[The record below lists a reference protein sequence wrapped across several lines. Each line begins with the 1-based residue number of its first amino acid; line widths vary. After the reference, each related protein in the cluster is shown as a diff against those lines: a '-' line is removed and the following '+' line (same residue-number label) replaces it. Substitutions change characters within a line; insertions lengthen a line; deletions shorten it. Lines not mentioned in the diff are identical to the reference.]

1 MKTFSFSIPDR
12 SSSIFRCKVIEDG
25 IVRYTREVHVYNS
38 SFSEEMNTIIIAKKM
53 AQTLDME
60 EKELIEPVRL
70 AIVLGEYTYNPT
82 ELK

>member
-1 MKTFSFSIPDR
+1 M
-12 SSSIFRCKVIEDG
+12 EDD
-25 IVRYTREVHVYNS
+25 VVLYTREVHVYNS

-70 AIVLGEYTYNPT
+70 AVVLGESTYNPT

>member
-1 MKTFSFSIPDR
+1 MKTFSFSIPNR
-12 SSSIFRCKVIEDG
+12 ESSIFRCDVYNDG
-25 IVRYTREVHVYNS
+25 TFLYHREVHVYNS

-70 AIVLGEYTYNPT
+70 AIVLGESTYNLT
-82 ELK
+82 EHL

>member
-12 SSSIFRCKVIEDG
+12 SSSIFRCKVMEDD
-25 IVRYTREVHVYNS
+25 VVLYTREVHVYNS

-60 EKELIEPVRL
+60 EKELIEPVRM
-70 AIVLGEYTYNPT
+70 AVVLGESTWTNSKY
-82 ELK
+82 

>member
-1 MKTFSFSIPDR
+1 M
-12 SSSIFRCKVIEDG
+12 EDD
-25 IVRYTREVHVYNS
+25 VVLYTREVHVYNS

-60 EKELIEPVRL
+60 EKELIEPVRM
-70 AIVLGEYTYNPT
+70 AVVLGESTYNPT